1 VAYPESL
8 QSVTSAARFDIF
20 LVGVGGQGV
29 LTIAEIL
36 SEAAAAA
43 GLPVSYYPSKGMAQR
58 GGFVKA
64 QVRLGRD
71 LVGPNIPERGADL
84 VIALERSEAL
94 KAVRFVKPDGEFL
107 LYDDVWAPT
116 AVMLGKVTYPTI
128 EQAQGEA
135 CKTGARLLAA
145 SPQDLPVYKGRP
157 VSDNVFVLGLV
168 MGQTALARVLNANAV
183 AELLTRRWA
192 KAADR
197 NLFGYRAGLAF
208 RSHENPPQGAVGP
221 DNPTPKTSVIA
232 RNPAPFAGERA

>member
-1 VAYPESL
+1 MADPESL
-8 QSVTSAARFDIF
+8 QSVTSEARFDIY

-43 GLPVSYYPSKGMAQR
+43 GLPVNYYPSKGMAQR

-71 LVGPNIPERGADL
+71 LAGPNIPERGADL

-94 KAVRFVKPDGEFL
+94 KAVRFAKPDGEFL

-116 AVMLGKVTYPTI
+116 AVMLGKATYPTT
-128 EQAQGEA
+128 EQVQTEA
-135 CKTGARLLAA
+135 RRTGTRLLGAG
-145 SPQDLPVYKGRP
+145 PPDLPVYQGRS

-168 MGQTALARVLNANAV
+168 MGHTALARVLDAEAV

-208 RSHENPPQGAVGP
+208 TAHENPLQGPVGHDIP
-221 DNPTPKTSVIA
+221 APETSAIA
-232 RNPAPFAGERA
+232 RSPAPLAGERA